1 MSKATATAER
11 THEATVIPMNGNT
24 VTLTAPERGFQYVQV
39 PKDLQ
44 KAAIT
49 SSGVAALCRIGGGD
63 FIAGLSDD
71 IAEVAKACL
80 MLGEKGSLTIKLAF
94 AAGGMKKLSI
104 KPTITVKAPKEK
116 TEESILFSTPDGQL
130 LTRDPDQPELDLREI
145 DTRAP
150 NIRRID

>member
-1 MSKATATAER
+1 MKTATAEK
-11 THEATVIPMNGNT
+11 THEATVIPMTGPT
-24 VTLTAPERGFQYVQV
+24 VVLAAPERGFHYVQV

-63 FIAGLSDD
+63 FIAGLSED

-104 KPTITVKAPKEK
+104 KPSIAVKAPKEK

-130 LTRDPDQPELDLREI
+130 LTRDPDQPELDLRDLDDQPRNLRSI
-145 DTRAP
+145 
-150 NIRRID
+150 

>member
-1 MSKATATAER
+1 MSTKTAEK
-11 THEATVIPMNGNT
+11 THEATVIPINGDV
-24 VTLTAPERGFQYVQV
+24 VTLPRPERGFQYVQV

-49 SSGVAALCRIGGGD
+49 SSGVAALCRIGNGD
-63 FIAGLSDD
+63 FIAGLSED

-94 AAGGMKKLSI
+94 SAGGMKKLSI
-104 KPTITVKAPKEK
+104 KPEINVKAPKEK

-130 LTRDPDQPELDLREI
+130 LTRDPDQPELDLR
-145 DTRAP
+145 DLDDQP
-150 NIRRID
+150 SKLRRI

>member
-1 MSKATATAER
+1 MSKPTATAEK
-11 THEATVIPMNGNT
+11 THEATVIPITGNT

-49 SSGVAALCRIGGGD
+49 SSGVASLCRIGNGD
-63 FIAGLSDD
+63 FIAGLSED
-71 IAEVAKACL
+71 IQEVAKACL

-104 KPTITVKAPKEK
+104 KPTIAVKAPKEK
-116 TEESILFSTPDGQL
+116 TEESILYSTPDGQL
-130 LTRDPDQPELDLREI
+130 LTRDPDQPELDLRDL
-145 DTRAP
+145 DTTP
-150 NIRRID
+150 GQLRRI